1 MKKIQSN
8 NNEKIIID
16 VIAKTLKVKI
26 NLINKKLKI
35 GDLPQWDS
43 LAHIN
48 IYFAVKKKFK
58 KDIDFKNLTKVKTI
72 KDWVNLFK

>member
-1 MKKIQSN
+1 MKKIQSK
-8 NNEKIIID
+8 NNEKTILE

-26 NLINKKLKI
+26 NLINYKLKI

-43 LAHIN
+43 VAHIS
-48 IYFAVKKKFK
+48 IYFSLKKKFK
-58 KDIDFKNLTKVKTI
+58 KKIDFKNLTKVKTV